1 MRYKDIDVVELK
13 VNWMMKHGF
22 KYIDE
27 KEPYFSYKG
36 KRGWIYKVFK
46 KDLKKTPFK
55 IIVYN
60 KLYRDKLIN
69 RGKLTRLYNAFRKS
83 KEFKKNNEF

>member
-1 MRYKDIDVVELK
+1 MRDKDIDVVELK
-13 VNWMMKHGF
+13 IKWMMNNNF
-22 KYIDE
+22 RYIDGE
-27 KEPYFSYKG
+27 NPCFTYKG
-36 KRGWIYKVFK
+36 ERGWIYKVHK

-69 RGKLTRLYNAFRKS
+69 RGKLTRLYNAFKRKN
-83 KEFKKNNEF
+83 KLGEKND